1 MKFVRVEMDP
11 KRRLLV
17 FTPQARDGVDLH
29 LLISDGGK
37 HKKGK
42 VLNFGCGEARRLLE
56 VVKSG
61 RYPVT
66 LNKKNFSIRY
76 DLAEKVRP

>member
-1 MKFVRVEMDP
+1 MHCAELDALMTKTVGKMKFVRVEMDP

-37 HKKGK
+37 HKK
-42 VLNFGCGEARRLLE
+42 AR
-56 VVKSG
+56 
-61 RYPVT
+61 
-66 LNKKNFSIRY
+66 F
-76 DLAEKVRP
+76 